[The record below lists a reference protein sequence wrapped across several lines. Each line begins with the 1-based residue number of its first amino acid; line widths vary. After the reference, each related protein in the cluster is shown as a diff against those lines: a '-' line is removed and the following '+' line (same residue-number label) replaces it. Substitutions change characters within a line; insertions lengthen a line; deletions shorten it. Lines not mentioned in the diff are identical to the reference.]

1 MDGSKNGFN
10 CKPTSGVTKD
20 GDNKVPSPTHATLD
34 LNTPLSNPFDVL
46 NTVTE
51 DVGPSVQIPK
61 VSEPVGGRSA
71 SKGGNE
77 EAQSNDHDSLWEK
90 FKASKEASS
99 SKSKSTSRD
108 PILFNADYDFGM
120 RSLIQMILV
129 ICPLLVEITSLK
141 MISQTDMR
149 LRFMIYLGNW
159 MLFVISLTSV
169 LKVMVESR

>member
-1 MDGSKNGFN
+1 MPIIK
-10 CKPTSGVTKD
+10 
-20 GDNKVPSPTHATLD
+20 D

-77 EAQSNDHDSLWEK
+77 EAQSNDNDSLWEK

-99 SKSKSTSRD
+99 SNYMSSFGGDNQLEDDFSDGYEAQVYDLPGQLDAFCDQFDIRLKSHGRK
-108 PILFNADYDFGM
+108 
-120 RSLIQMILV
+120 
-129 ICPLLVEITSLK
+129 
-141 MISQTDMR
+141 
-149 LRFMIYLGNW
+149 
-159 MLFVISLTSV
+159 
-169 LKVMVESR
+169 